1 MKKRK
6 LIGLASLMLALG
18 AMAGCKKPVD
28 NTGTDDNHTV
38 EPGACE
44 HDYQWVKV
52 DDKKHMEKCTK
63 CGDEKAAKNHSW
75 KKDPAKVADN
85 QEATCTDAGWEW
97 QICDICGATKKK
109 DIDAKGHSF
118 TVVKSTTAT
127 CTEAGENTMKC
138 SRCDVESPEKQPAEK
153 LGHDMV
159 ADESYTE
166 GLPASCTGQGTAREK
181 CTRCTYTEI
190 VDTPAL
196 GHDYNETK
204 ATEVD
209 GFATLTT
216 GICKR
221 TACEGRK
228 VYWSALEVTD
238 NCKNNKRLAREAVA
252 ADPDNG
258 VEAQE
263 AFYEPN
269 YVEEDDGVRFWGRPI
284 HNACVLQENGKPESQ
299 SAATPVYDETVT
311 GSFFEYKINLAE
323 AMTGVKL
330 VADMAVTRDLGSGE
344 LYKATSS
351 DWTPGLH
358 DSTSNKYAVRYAIFV
373 TTGDNTVEIALDAE
387 GSYPCPGTD
396 RQWYTFPSAALD
408 LAAGEHTIRIAMAGG
423 YLSTYYAFGFEKEIG
438 AIHTHEY
445 VKNTELSSDPTCTED
460 GRFYGVCSCGKVDD
474 RVLTKLGHDLQDAD
488 SENNKA
494 ATCGNAGLQHKA
506 CSRCEYVEDVPVAAL
521 GHDFVADGEPMVNE
535 GFATINP
542 QKCSRDEV
550 YRYVIDAKDVSDATK
565 NDKRLVSA
573 AVEAD
578 PDNGVEA
585 QEAVYEPNYTE
596 NNDGSVK
603 FYGRPIHNA
612 MNLPATNNDHTSVYD
627 ENVVGSFIEY
637 KFKVPTA
644 IEDVKLVAEIKPA
657 NYMRNN
663 RVPMFSNPE
672 SLDSDW
678 TPGLSADGVG
688 YPTRYIVTL
697 NGNVLEQDL
706 TNDKVAESDD
716 KAWFAFPLKDQL
728 DFAAGDYTLR
738 ITMAGGYECSF
749 YNIGIQTQD
758 VEPTEIPPEPPV
770 HEHAYVAGD
779 KAADSDLRVVACT
792 CGDTL
797 GYELQAADCTG
808 ETAPNA
814 NTAGTRL
821 GKNNKDD
828 VWEINGLPAGAYEV
842 YLNGQTQ
849 SGNQNNYWNAGDDVA
864 HNNNSGQNGGASA
877 GDIAYRY
884 NIAAGADA
892 DSYRTAVDVG
902 VADTTYTDS
911 GIDNTAPKWTNVPV
925 AVIVVE
931 DGDTVLKLH
940 GNNNGYAIFVFG
952 LRLVKHEHTWVATE
966 MEAADGAMAYT
977 DEVCACGAHR
987 MALNALGGEWVGSSK
1002 NKTGN
1007 GAPPA
1012 GWLKLASNGHSIA
1025 YKFNAPAAG
1034 KAHLV
1039 IEACMDSFGTAGSG
1053 NTVKTF
1059 YSGSNPYEEKEN
1071 PNIEF
1076 TLGEGEGASTV
1087 DLSGFKT
1094 TQYGSIFPTEEP
1106 VASGFSGIAMIDLGE
1121 IDLVANLNT
1130 LTIKRIDSF
1139 NVLIRNIYIVF

>member
-52 DDKKHMEKCTK
+52 DDNKHMEKCTK

-85 QEATCTDAGWEW
+85 QEATCTAAGWEW
-97 QICDICGATKKK
+97 QICDKCGATKKK

-344 LYKATSS
+344 LYKATSG

-387 GSYPCPGTD
+387 NSYPCPGTD
-396 RQWYTFPSAALD
+396 RQWYTFPSAPLD
-408 LAAGEHTIRIAMAGG
+408 LAAGEHTVRIAMAGG

-445 VKNTELSSDPTCTED
+445 VKNTELSSNPTCTED

-474 RVLTKLGHDLQDAD
+474 RVLTKLGHDLQDAE

-758 VEPTEIPPEPPV
+758 VEEVVVPPTPV
-770 HEHAYVAGD
+770 EEGIKLDVTKATGYTNPAD
-779 KAADSDLRVVACT
+779 KMKS
-792 CGDTL
+792 
-797 GYELQAADCTG
+797 
-808 ETAPNA
+808 NA
-814 NTAGTRL
+814 
-821 GKNNKDD
+821 
-828 VWEINGLPAGAYEV
+828 V
-842 YLNGQTQ
+842 
-849 SGNQNNYWNAGDDVA
+849 
-864 HNNNSGQNGGASA
+864 
-877 GDIAYRY
+877 
-884 NIAAGADA
+884 
-892 DSYRTAVDVG
+892 
-902 VADTTYTDS
+902 
-911 GIDNTAPKWTNVPV
+911 
-925 AVIVVE
+925 
-931 DGDTVLKLH
+931 
-940 GNNNGYAIFVFG
+940 
-952 LRLVKHEHTWVATE
+952 
-966 MEAADGAMAYT
+966 
-977 DEVCACGAHR
+977 
-987 MALNALGGEWVGSSK
+987 
-1002 NKTGN
+1002 
-1007 GAPPA
+1007 
-1012 GWLKLASNGHSIA
+1012 
-1025 YKFNAPAAG
+1025 
-1034 KAHLV
+1034 
-1039 IEACMDSFGTAGSG
+1039 
-1053 NTVKTF
+1053 
-1059 YSGSNPYEEKEN
+1059 
-1071 PNIEF
+1071 F
-1076 TLGEGEGASTV
+1076 TLGEGEGQVNVAPGEYAVKISA
-1087 DLSGFKT
+1087 KT
-1094 TQYGSIFPTEEP
+1094 TNASHSNRKWYNMANPDLQVEGDADANGTGSNADKTTEDDYRYFMMVDNKVYNPESKDNWGTIGLTNTEFNKVDFISKIVVLESSKTMTIAHGSIGYSLYVEGVTLIRTGDHEHAIETGAKVGESNMTTFGCACGFGGYEMSAAAAEDMQ
-1106 VASGFSGIAMIDLGE
+1106 SGQVVNGSDKNTRLGKGSAKANVWSIAGIEAGTYAVYLKTKTQGGNDSAYFLAQDSIDLGGDSLGNNGNSAE
-1121 IDLVANLNT
+1121 KAAKYRYQVCVDDGEFVNVGKAATQYKALGITTTEGWSDALCNVEVADGAATITLKNNENGYAIWVFGMRLVKIA
-1130 LTIKRIDSF
+1130 
-1139 NVLIRNIYIVF
+1139 